1 MEGGVG
7 KEVLLSACCLVAL
20 LGCHSAGTPGTPA
33 QEQAAKHT
41 ISRYDQYFAAT
52 ALAADRL
59 VAVGQNGKIVLSRD
73 RGQSWSLQSA
83 GTAQSLFGVSF
94 STAQEGWVIGAGG
107 SIFHTTDGGTTWSAQ
122 KSGTEHNLFGI
133 ALLNA
138 QQGWVVGAAGVMLK
152 TEDGGRHWQDRSL
165 GQDVN
170 LNALYFLDD
179 RTGWVVGEYG
189 AVLKTLDGGQ
199 TWEQVAGQI
208 PDAGGEELSWE
219 ELMAADDI
227 GAGGV
232 STVTL
237 GGLGEED
244 ILFGVYF
251 ADQERGWAPS
261 TGGRIF
267 LSANGGRHWE
277 VQQTGYEAPLFAVG
291 SACPTC
297 PLYACGGRGLVLQS
311 ADGGHTWS
319 KVSLARPVYSYLRD
333 LVFPGQG
340 EPFFVGTQGTL
351 VGAGV

>member
-1 MEGGVG
+1 MAGGAAR
-7 KEVLLSACCLVAL
+7 EALLGAYCLIAL
-20 LGCHSAGTPGTPA
+20 LGCHSAGRTDTPA
-33 QEQAAKHT
+33 QEQVEKPAV
-41 ISRYDQYFAAT
+41 SRYDQYFAAT
-52 ALAADRL
+52 ALAADRI
-59 VAVGQNGKIVLSRD
+59 VAVGQNGKIALSRD

-83 GTAQSLFGVSF
+83 AGAQSLFGVSF
-94 STAQEGWVIGAGG
+94 VTAQDGWVIGAGG
-107 SIFHTTDGGTTWSAQ
+107 SISRTTDGGTTWSAQ

-133 ALLNA
+133 AFLNTD
-138 QQGWVVGAAGVMLK
+138 QGWVVGAAGVMLQ

-170 LNALYFLDD
+170 LNDLYFLDA

-189 AVLKTLDGGQ
+189 AVVKTLDGGQ

-232 STVTL
+232 STLTL

-251 ADQERGWAPS
+251 ADRDRGWAPS

-267 LSANGGRHWE
+267 LSQNGGRHWE
-277 VQQTGYEAPLFAVG
+277 VRQTGYEAPLFAVG
-291 SACPTC
+291 AACPSC

-311 ADGGHTWS
+311 TDGGNTWS
-319 KVSLARPVYSYLRD
+319 RFGLARPVYSYLRD